1 MLSRKRPVVQL
12 TALLD
17 LLFIMIFISL
27 TSPMEPPPPPPPP
40 TPPVSPPVEAQLDQ
54 VAEELARVEAENARY
69 AAANDPLTTK
79 EEPRENIGEYRKL
92 FVANVHYKH
101 GPTQYR
107 YHETILYSADEHSGL
122 YEYRVNLSGTRV
134 IQTSGEPL
142 LEADA
147 DRIKTCDEVV
157 LTRDKIYQDC
167 SIVFQRRKIIDCD
180 RADAK
185 TYQCKEQLTWFGIGK
200 NRLVGNWEYR
210 MELVKIY
217 DPKLVM

>member
-1 MLSRKRPVVQL
+1 MFSRKRPVVQL

-69 AAANDPLTTK
+69 AAANDPLTTN

-122 YEYRVNLSGTRV
+122 YEFRVNLSGTRV

-147 DRIKTCDEVV
+147 DRIKMLMQWLDYVRLFLAGVADEDIPRFGRQMLEANSNEPDVEANLSEYLGD
-157 LTRDKIYQDC
+157 LTECPLR
-167 SIVFQRRKIIDCD
+167 FG
-180 RADAK
+180 
-185 TYQCKEQLTWFGIGK
+185 LTGK
-200 NRLVGNWEYR
+200 
-210 MELVKIY
+210 
-217 DPKLVM
+217 